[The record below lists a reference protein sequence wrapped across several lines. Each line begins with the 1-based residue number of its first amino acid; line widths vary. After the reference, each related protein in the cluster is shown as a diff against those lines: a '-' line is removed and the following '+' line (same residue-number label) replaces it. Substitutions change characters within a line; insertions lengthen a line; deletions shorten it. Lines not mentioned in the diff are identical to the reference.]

1 MNKLDKIKRRLTR
14 AIYAFIS
21 TLRDEVTHYPASVI
35 SFENNFR
42 NKFGSKY
49 AVSFSNGTGA
59 LEAAMFAA
67 KIRNGDEVIL
77 PSYSFHSGAA
87 AILGVGAIPIYIDN
101 EKDTLSPSIES
112 YKSMIN
118 SKTKAIL
125 ILHPWGFPYDFRDL
139 VDICKNKGILIIEDC
154 SHSHGAMIGS
164 RYVGAIGDIGCFS
177 LQGYKS
183 ISAGEGGICI
193 TNEKKLNDRL
203 KLFGHF
209 GRDYDGEFNDLKIT
223 GYGKKYRANPL
234 GLSIARYDLD
244 RIHIE
249 NSKRNAAFIMLNH
262 HLSRNRYF
270 KTFLKKNG
278 NSLGGHYQ
286 GFPVLVH
293 DELIKKYDS
302 IENIVNFF
310 IENNINCMHRPLK
323 PLDSIGYLLS
333 VDSYVNF
340 FYEDNKINEN
350 FFTPYNNAN
359 NMHLKILHFPLEQ
372 FRSTYKRRRLK
383 QILNKI

>member
-1 MNKLDKIKRRLTR
+1 MNLLNKIKRRLTR

-21 TLRDEVTHYPASVI
+21 TLKDEVTHYPASVLLFED
-35 SFENNFR
+35 SFKS
-42 NKFGSKY
+42 KFGSKY

-67 KIRNGDEVIL
+67 KIRNGDEVII

-87 AILGVGAIPIYIDN
+87 AILCAGATPVYIDN

-112 YKSMIN
+112 YISMIN

-139 VDICKNKGILIIEDC
+139 VDICKKKGITIIEDC

-164 RYVGAIGDIGCFS
+164 RYVGTIGDIGCFS

-193 TNEKKLNDRL
+193 TDEMKLNDRL

-223 GYGKKYRANPL
+223 GFGKKYRANPL

-249 NSKRNAAFIMLNH
+249 NSKRNTSFAALTNH
-262 HLSRNRYF
+262 FSRSRYF
-270 KTFLKKNG
+270 KTFPIKNG

-286 GFPVLVH
+286 GFPLLVD
-293 DELIKKYDS
+293 DELIEKYGS
-302 IENIVNFF
+302 IENIINFF
-310 IENNINCMHRPLK
+310 FDNDINCMHRPLK
-323 PLDSIGYLLS
+323 PLDSIDYLLS

-340 FYEDNKINEN
+340 FYEDNKINKMSSTPSINAYN
-350 FFTPYNNAN
+350 FH
-359 NMHLKILHFPLEQ
+359 MKILHFPLEQ
-372 FRSTYKRRRLK
+372 FSSKSKHKKLIQT
-383 QILNKI
+383 INKI